1 MIRANSTLADA
12 FGVWSWGLLT
22 GRGGMAK
29 KQKFENAS
37 AAALEE
43 IHT

>member
-1 MIRANSTLADA
+1 
-12 FGVWSWGLLT
+12 
-22 GRGGMAK
+22 MAK

-43 IHT
+43 IHTQGCGGWLRRKD